1 MAAYPNV
8 LFIMTD
14 ELRATALKLY
24 SDLGIETPNIEN
36 LANTGVRFEHAVTP
50 HPLCV
55 PARVAMMSSRYP
67 HSTGSRRNETLMPE
81 NELHAFKIWKDLG
94 YTTGLIGKNHCY
106 SHKSDLEL
114 IDVRC
119 EISHMGLTREHYGGG
134 NLGTT
139 GMEWEIPE
147 EIITQSHS
155 TRASMN
161 DTTGAGEYEITDHPI
176 EGYSTRAIAVQV
188 KGFLEKFSQGNTFG
202 SKNTNGSFALQV
214 SFPDPHH
221 PNEIHKDIF
230 ASIDP
235 DSIKIPPYKSDE
247 FTNANVPERNK
258 ITYEMLNL
266 DNFEESDIRKMIS
279 VYYSMTKFIDDAI
292 GEIIQTL
299 EDLDLRKNTIII
311 FTSDHGDFAGEHNM
325 FGKAGVFYDSLIRV
339 PCIISWPN
347 GGVPE
352 GIVDK
357 SLVNTIDILPTI
369 LELSGICDFSPS
381 KQILNKYIPYEGPQL
396 LIDKDMTSFT
406 SESFRRIQGKPMPSV
421 TKTSPRLAAYSE
433 YGAGGP
439 LLTSEIFN
447 TLPVKSGPKAVMNS
461 LRAREAEG
469 RRKMVRTAKWKYI
482 TDTSTS
488 KKYHLSKAKI
498 DDELYDLQNDPHE
511 LLNVAYDPENSPI
524 ISEMRELLLD
534 WMIETEDVNPVAL
547 PDRMSRDVD
556 FI

>member
-1 MAAYPNV
+1 MTDYPNI
-8 LFIMTD
+8 LFLMTD

-24 SDLGIETPNIEN
+24 SDLGVETPNIEK
-36 LANTGVRFEHAVTP
+36 LANTGVKFEYAITP

-55 PARVAMMSSRYP
+55 PARVSMMSSRYP

-106 SHKSDLEL
+106 SHQSDLDL

-119 EISHMGLTREHYGGG
+119 EISHMGLPRENYAGENPG
-134 NLGTT
+134 NT
-139 GMEWEIPE
+139 GMAWKIPE
-147 EIITQSHS
+147 EIIEQSHS
-155 TRASMN
+155 TRSAMS
-161 DTTGAGEYEITDHPI
+161 DTTGAGEYKITNHPI

-188 KGFLEKFSQGNTFG
+188 EEFLEEFSNGNTFG

-221 PNEIHKDIF
+221 PNEINQDIF
-230 ASIDP
+230 DLVDLESIE
-235 DSIKIPPYKSDE
+235 IPPSKSNE
-247 FTNANVPERNK
+247 FTNDNVPERNK
-258 ITYEMLNL
+258 IIYKMLNL
-266 DNFEESDIRKMIS
+266 DGFKKSDIRKMIS
-279 VYYSMTKFIDDAI
+279 VYYAMTKFIDNAI
-292 GEIIQTL
+292 GNIIEKLETL
-299 EDLDLRKNTIII
+299 GLRKNTIII

-325 FGKAGVFYDSLIRV
+325 FGKAGAFYDSLIRV

-369 LELSGICDFSPS
+369 LELSGICDFSS
-381 KQILNKYIPYEGPQL
+381 KEQDNSVYVPYDPPDLFIDPHKTSLTPEL
-396 LIDKDMTSFT
+396 L
-406 SESFRRIQGKPMPSV
+406 RRIQGKPMPSV
-421 TKTSPRLAAYSE
+421 TAAPPRSAAYSE

-439 LLTSEIFN
+439 LLTSEIFD
-447 TLPVKSGPKAVMNS
+447 TLPVTYGSKAIMNS
-461 LRAREAEG
+461 LRGREAEG
-469 RRKMVRTAKWKYI
+469 RRKMVRTIKWKYI
-482 TDTSTS
+482 TDTTTS

-498 DDELYDLQNDPHE
+498 DDELYDLENDPHE
-511 LLNVAYDPENSPI
+511 LSNIAYDPKNSLI

-534 WMIETEDVNPVAL
+534 WMIETEDTNPVSL
-547 PDRMSRDVD
+547 PDRLSRDIN